1 MDILRGIKD
10 RLWSSRVA
18 TNPVDL
24 KSIQVDILALVQ
36 TLLNCCPKMWRHSLL
51 LWFFVGGAPVL
62 CLGADEIATP
72 AVEPI
77 VLSPLAPPDLTKHI
91 LIWKDVSPG
100 VSIEDVAGNTAA
112 PFEPFDPSVAYA
124 FGIDQTLWLHFRVSK
139 EAAPTGTAVGWTLEF
154 PKTYINRI
162 DFYFQDGAGAWKRQT
177 AGLKTPYAQWPQQG
191 LWPRFELPELGDGA
205 TSFYVRVLKQ
215 APVPLPVRLQRTDH
229 SDAESQ
235 EALLTAGMMLGLIA
249 LMSLLSGVLAL
260 TYRNITYAWYSLYVA
275 LSFFSACGYLG
286 VSKRAFWPNAVD
298 WPGLSTPLFAMAA
311 LTMQLQFCR
320 SMFLSASPSRK
331 WHAMTSGVMAFTVF
345 LMLLCVSLKDTY
357 LQLILCEISSVMCAI
372 QMMALVVRSFKR
384 ERHIAALWLLA
395 YFPLTVALILTLLNI
410 ITRAALTWFPENGV
424 IYALVFEVPVLLI
437 ALHLHAKAQHARQ
450 VHGSVL
456 ATIDPLTGFVPPK
469 RFETTL
475 ATCWKGAQRR
485 KRDLAVAYIEVSQL
499 AASAGQPAPPAL
511 NNPKTTA
518 RIVRMLRTAALEHD
532 TVARLNPRV
541 FALLMP
547 GMPPGELLASRLAR
561 LVALSLMADSEE
573 PPGGALRLRIVAS
586 TSRTFAG
593 SWQEL
598 HKALQHKLK
607 GSEGWAQ
614 RAIRF
619 VRQEREPP
627 PDPLDAMWKRATH
640 ASDLRRPAPAAA
652 PDSTPAKIAARYR

>member
-1 MDILRGIKD
+1 
-10 RLWSSRVA
+10 
-18 TNPVDL
+18 
-24 KSIQVDILALVQ
+24 
-36 TLLNCCPKMWRHSLL
+36 MWRHGLL
-51 LWFFVGGAPVL
+51 TWFFVVAAPSL
-62 CLGADEIATP
+62 CMGADKTVTP

-77 VLSPLAPPDLTKHI
+77 VLSTLTPSELPKHI
-91 LIWKDVSPG
+91 RVWKGVSPG
-100 VSIEDVAGNTAA
+100 LSIEEVAASTAA
-112 PFEPFDPSVAYA
+112 PFEPFDPSVAYG
-124 FGIDQTLWLHFRVSK
+124 FGTNQTLWLHFQVLK
-139 EAAPTGTAVGWTLEF
+139 EAVPTGAPVGWTIEF

-162 DFYFQDGAGAWKRQT
+162 DFYFQDDSRAWQQRT
-177 AGLKTPYAQWPQQG
+177 AGLKTPYAQWPYQG
-191 LWPRFELPELGDGA
+191 LWPRFELPELRDGVN
-205 TSFYVRVLKQ
+205 SFYVRVLKQ
-215 APVPLPVRLQRTDH
+215 APVPLPVRLKRTDH

-275 LSFFSACGYLG
+275 LSFFAACGYLG
-286 VSKRAFWPNAVD
+286 VSKRVFWPNAVD
-298 WPGLSTPLFAMAA
+298 WPGLSTPLFTMAA

-320 SMFLSASPSRK
+320 SMFLSAAPSRK
-331 WHAMTSGVMAFTVF
+331 WHAMTSAVMAFTVF

-357 LQLILCEISSVMCAI
+357 LQLILCEISSVMCAV

-395 YFPLTVALILTLLNI
+395 YFPLTIALILTLLNI

-424 IYALVFEVPVLLI
+424 IYALVFEVPILLI
-437 ALHLHAKAQHARQ
+437 ALHLHAKSQHARQ
-450 VHGSVL
+450 VHGRVL
-456 ATIDPLTGFVPPK
+456 AAIDPLTGFIAPQ
-469 RFETTL
+469 RFEATL

-485 KRDLAVAYIEVSQL
+485 KRDLAVAYIEVSQPASTIAGE
-499 AASAGQPAPPAL
+499 AAPLAL
-511 NNPKTTA
+511 NHPKTTA

-532 TVARLNPRV
+532 TVARLNPKV

-573 PPGGALRLRIVAS
+573 PQAGALRLRIVAS

-598 HKALQHKLK
+598 HQALQYKLRQT
-607 GSEGWAQ
+607 EGWSQ

-619 VRQEREPP
+619 VRKDPLPP
-627 PDPLDAMWKRATH
+627 PDPLDAMWERATGMPVRIKPH
-640 ASDLRRPAPAAA
+640 QRPR
-652 PDSTPAKIAARYR
+652 S